1 MIFLLMERRVESIH
15 QKHNPNSHPH
25 SEQTVRL
32 GLTSGIQP
40 AQPTVHQRVKISTHD
55 SECSSFSCKYLLS
68 WQNSAA
74 IEYHVPSTSRPPDT
88 QWSEPRHRMAS
99 WAGTTFSF
107 VSNGN
112 KTGQRGK
119 YFHSR
124 KTEPD
129 SQVLL
134 GSGCRSSSADPS
146 RSSASICQRVH
157 AGWRQSV
164 RQKWRFGGC
173 KRRVGTRPSV
183 PGCSLAEGIDI
194 CRRCQTVLCLFCL
207 HRYF

>member
-1 MIFLLMERRVESIH
+1 MIFLPMERRGLHPSKT
-15 QKHNPNSHPH
+15 QSKQPSALRTNSLTGFDLWDPACAAKSAPKCEDQH
-25 SEQTVRL
+25 TRL
-32 GLTSGIQP
+32 GMFLLFLQIFIELAKLGSDRVSRRRRGPGTHNGRNRATASPPGL
-40 AQPTVHQRVKISTHD
+40 QR
-55 SECSSFSCKYLLS
+55 L
-68 WQNSAA
+68 
-74 IEYHVPSTSRPPDT
+74 
-88 QWSEPRHRMAS
+88 
-99 WAGTTFSF
+99 FSF

-119 YFHSR
+119 YFPSR

-173 KRRVGTRPSV
+173 KRRVGPQPSV
-183 PGCSLAEGIDI
+183 PGCSLAEGKDI

-207 HRYF
+207 HR